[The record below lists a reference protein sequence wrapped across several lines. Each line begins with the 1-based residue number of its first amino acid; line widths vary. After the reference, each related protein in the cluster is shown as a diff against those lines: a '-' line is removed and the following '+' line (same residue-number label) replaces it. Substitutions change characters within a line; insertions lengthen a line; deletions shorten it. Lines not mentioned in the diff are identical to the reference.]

1 MCYGGLRIRG
11 PPPGGL
17 RAYGGGGGPRGG
29 RPSGSRPLPP
39 GSGLQEDTDGR
50 SGAAEER
57 LNGKDT
63 GVKYGNLSHD
73 YSRRRM
79 MARLRRHK
87 AYWSPLSF
95 VQLHVSEGI
104 SHFPVW
110 LVGDLRSDAFLQ
122 GASIQVRRDPLG
134 ENSLM

>member
-11 PPPGGL
+11 PPPRRTASL
-17 RAYGGGGGPRGG
+17 WRRR
-29 RPSGSRPLPP
+29 RPSRRSSSGSLPLPP

-95 VQLHVSEGI
+95 VRLHVSEGI